1 MGYKSIREI
10 VETAVV
16 AHLNNQVLTGVQV
29 VPGVSAALNTLPI
42 VVASVESIADIPE
55 IAQGLGNFR
64 CNLTV
69 MVVTETDE
77 TDSASL
83 HRERSEKVMSAMQDA
98 TGLAAIFTSQG
109 DASMYSVDFRSME
122 DGRGERTFGTSLTY
136 ELKAVLAP

>member
-1 MGYKSIREI
+1 MGFKSIREI

-16 AHLNNQVLTGVQV
+16 THLGNQGLTGVQI
-29 VPGVSAALNTLPI
+29 VPGVSATLNTLPI
-42 VVASVESIADIPE
+42 VVASVESVSDIPE

-77 TDSASL
+77 ATSTAL
-83 HRERSEKVMSAMQDA
+83 HRERTEKAMSAMQDA
-98 TGLAAIFTSQG
+98 AGLAAIFTTQG

-122 DGRGERTFGTSLTY
+122 DGRGERTFGTSLNY

>member
-1 MGYKSIREI
+1 MGFKSIREI

-16 AHLNNQVLTGVQV
+16 AHLNNQGLTGVQI
-29 VPGVSAALNTLPI
+29 VPGVSATLNTLPI
-42 VVASVESIADIPE
+42 VVASVESVSDIPE

-77 TDSASL
+77 ATSAAL
-83 HRERSEKVMSAMQDA
+83 HRERTEKAMSAMQDS
-98 TGLAAIFTSQG
+98 TGLASIFTSQG
-109 DASMYSVDFRSME
+109 DATMYSVDFRSME